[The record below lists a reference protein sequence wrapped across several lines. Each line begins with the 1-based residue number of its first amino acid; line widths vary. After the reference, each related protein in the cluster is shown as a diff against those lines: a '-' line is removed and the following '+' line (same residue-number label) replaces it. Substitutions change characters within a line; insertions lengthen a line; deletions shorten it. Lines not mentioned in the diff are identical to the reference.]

1 MYVCICINMQIFPN
15 FVQAFAHLVCKSLF
29 LICFSLDRADGS
41 RETTGE
47 ERYKVDLE
55 HPVVTGSNEGPKIKT
70 WLSKKKKSHRNQLE
84 EVGSKQIRDN

>member
-1 MYVCICINMQIFPN
+1 MQIFPN

-70 WLSKKKKSHRNQLE
+70 WLSKKKKKSHRNQLE